1 MKIYM
6 GKYKNWLG
14 KHYFVE
20 KLFWFLSEDM
30 QDKIAD
36 KISRKPFDILNKIR
50 GERKIKVRID
60 DYDVWN
66 MDNTLA
72 HIIVPMLKKI
82 KEDKHGAPY
91 VDDEDVPD
99 ELKSTAALPKENDYD
114 TDSNHFKRW
123 DWVVDEMLWA
133 FEQSLT
139 EWESQYFSGKHDI
152 VWKKSGEDAFVTEK
166 GPNDTFKIDEEGI
179 KKHHDRMKNGRRLFA
194 KYYEGLWT

>member
-6 GKYKNWLG
+6 GKYKNWFGPYQLVR
-14 KHYFVE
+14 KIF
-20 KLFWFLSEDM
+20 FFISEDNR
-30 QDKIAD
+30 DKIAD
-36 KISRKPFDILNKIR
+36 KIPSEPFRWIERLR

-66 MDNTLA
+66 MDTTLA

-99 ELKSTAALPKENDYD
+99 ILKSTAEPPKENDYD
-114 TDSNHFKRW
+114 VDANHFKRW

-133 FEQSLT
+133 FEQKLVHWQ
-139 EWESQYFSGKHDI
+139 EQYYSGEHDI

-166 GPNDTFKIDEEGI
+166 GPNDTFKIDEEGM
-179 KKHHDRMKNGRRLFA
+179 KKHQERITNGYRLFG
-194 KYYEGLWT
+194 KYYDCLWT